1 MYKVIFF
8 TFVKNFNMSC
18 KNCQKELVPEDKF
31 CSNCGAQVVIQK
43 LTVKKVIHEFSE
55 RYLSFDN
62 KFLSTFKTMFTHPEW
77 VVNGYLDG
85 LRVRYVN
92 PITYLVIAV
101 TLSGISIYLMK
112 RGYFGEIDFKSMQG
126 NDKIPFDM
134 KEYMNNVYD
143 YNSVMVFMSI
153 PLLAFISKIV
163 FFNYKQF
170 NYAEHNLIYF
180 YTYSQSSIS
189 VLFLIPILLI
199 VKIEFYYY
207 SIFTF
212 TFMLIYHCF
221 ALKRIFNLT
230 GKQLIKKTLFFLL
243 MLTLLY
249 IIVIIIVA
257 VLMVIYMVLSGK
269 FNPQDFAQ

>member
-1 MYKVIFF
+1 
-8 TFVKNFNMSC
+8 MSC
-18 KNCQKELVPEDKF
+18 KNCQKLLLAEDKF
-31 CSNCGAQVVIQK
+31 CSNCGAQVVTQK

-62 KFLSTFKTMFTHPEW
+62 KFLSTYKTLFTHPEW
-77 VVNGYLDG
+77 VVNGYLEG

-92 PITYLVIAV
+92 PITYLIIAV
-101 TLSGISIYLMK
+101 TLSGISIYLIK

-134 KEYMNNVYD
+134 KEYMNTIYD
-143 YNSVMVFMSI
+143 YNSVMVFLSI

-189 VLFLIPILLI
+189 VLLMIPFLLFL
-199 VKIEFYYY
+199 KIEFYYY
-207 SIFTF
+207 SILTF
-212 TFMLIYHCF
+212 TFLLVYHCF

-230 GKQLIKKTLFFLL
+230 GKQLIKKTLLFLL

-249 IIVIIIVA
+249 IIFIIIA
-257 VLMVIYMVLSGK
+257 AILMIIYMVSSGK